1 MPCRAQHDQTPDRPG
16 LERPHPASRYRATG
30 RTPRSHGGAAA
41 PGRPPPG
48 FVENLGRPDPRSP
61 LAQGNQRGPSGSLP
75 VQPGSRPRKRMWMAP
90 APGMERPRATRP
102 SSVIA
107 TDAKLSRF
115 ELAQWGRQVH
125 TSMARAIHP
134 FHTARD
140 GDVLF
145 AVTTAAGDRV
155 ADNGGLGLDAADAV
169 W

>member
-61 LAQGNQRGPSGSLP
+61 LAQGINEGHRVTSRAARLPS
-75 VQPGSRPRKRMWMAP
+75 RKRMWMAP

-102 SSVIA
+102 SPVIA

-115 ELAQWGRQVH
+115 ELTQWGRQVH